1 MNSGTSKATFVIQM
15 TDDALRALPKVELHC
30 HLELTARQSLLRE
43 LLKAKGKWRG
53 EDEFRR
59 DFLINEPVGDL
70 PTLLNIFLGHRD
82 LLDSPE
88 VIERMTYECCED
100 MSANGVRILELRYA
114 PSFLCDAHAALSPDA
129 MHDAILK
136 GIARAERDFP
146 IAVGL
151 IGLLQRV
158 KSVKENRYW
167 LDFAI
172 EKKADFLAMDLA
184 DNELAFGPA
193 PFVPLFEKAKSE
205 GFFVT
210 IHAGEAEGP
219 QAAQN
224 IRDSIEL
231 LHADRIGHGV
241 RILEDP
247 SVLDFV
253 RDRGTVLELCPTS
266 NWLSGVCATKE
277 SHPFRAIME
286 AGIKTTVNT
295 DDPGIMNIDI
305 IDEYRLLRDGMAFS
319 ESEFQQINQWA
330 REASFLPEERKAA
343 VWP

>member
-1 MNSGTSKATFVIQM
+1 MNTGPSKATFVVPM

-30 HLELTARQSLLRE
+30 HLELTARHALLKE
-43 LLKAKGKWRG
+43 LLQAKGRRV
-53 EDEFRR
+53 DDTEFRR
-59 DFLINEPVGDL
+59 DFLITEPVGDL

-82 LLDSPE
+82 LLDSAE
-88 VIERMTYECCED
+88 VVERMTYECCED
-100 MSANGVRILELRYA
+100 MAANGVRILELRYA
-114 PSFLCDAHAALSPDA
+114 PSFLCDAHDGLKPDA
-129 MHDAILK
+129 MHAAILK
-136 GIARAERDFP
+136 GIERAERDFP

-151 IGLLQRV
+151 ICLLQRIKTV
-158 KSVKENRYW
+158 EENRYW

-184 DNELAFGPA
+184 DNELAVGPA

-205 GFFVT
+205 GFAVT

-219 QAAQN
+219 QAARN

-241 RILEDP
+241 RILEDRD
-247 SVLDFV
+247 VLDFV
-253 RDRGTVLELCPTS
+253 RERGAVLELCPTS
-266 NWLSGVCATKE
+266 NWLSGVCPTRE
-277 SHPFRAIME
+277 SHPFRTIME
-286 AGIKTTVNT
+286 AGIRTTVNT

-305 IDEYRLLRDGMAFS
+305 LDEYRLLRDGMGFS
-319 ESEFQQINQWA
+319 ESEFVQINQWA
-330 REASFLPEERKAA
+330 RDASFLPESKKAA

>member
-1 MNSGTSKATFVIQM
+1 MH
-15 TDDALRALPKVELHC
+15 DEALRALPKVELHC
-30 HLELTARQSLLRE
+30 HLELTARHSLLKELLAAKGKHIDDAQFRRE
-43 LLKAKGKWRG
+43 LL
-53 EDEFRR
+53 
-59 DFLINEPVGDL
+59 ITEPVGDL

-88 VIERMTYECCED
+88 VVERMTYECCED
-100 MSANGVRILELRYA
+100 MSANGVRLLELRYA
-114 PSFLCDAHAALSPDA
+114 PSFLCDAHPGLSPDA
-129 MHDAILK
+129 MHGAILR
-136 GIARAERDFP
+136 GVERAERDFP

-151 IGLLQRV
+151 IALLQRI
-158 KSVKENRYW
+158 KTAEENRYW

-172 EKKADFLAMDLA
+172 EKKADFLAVDLA
-184 DNELAFGPA
+184 DNELAYGPSSFA
-193 PFVPLFEKAKSE
+193 PLFDRAKSE
-205 GFFVT
+205 GFAVT

-247 SVLDFV
+247 SVLEFV

-266 NWLSGVCATKE
+266 NWLSGVCPTRE
-277 SHPFRAIME
+277 SHPFRQIME
-286 AGIKTTVNT
+286 AGIRTTVNT
-295 DDPGIMNIDI
+295 DDPGIMNISI
-305 IDEYRLLRDGMAFS
+305 MDEYRLLRDAMGFTAQ
-319 ESEFQQINQWA
+319 EFKQINDWG
-330 REASFLPEERKAA
+330 REACFIPENRKAA

>member
-1 MNSGTSKATFVIQM
+1 M

-30 HLELTARQSLLRE
+30 HLELTARKSLLRE
-43 LLKAKGKWRG
+43 LLKAKGQWHG
-53 EDEFRR
+53 EEAFRR
-59 DFLINEPVGDL
+59 NFLITEPVGDL

-88 VIERMTYECCED
+88 IIERMTYECCED
-100 MSANGVRILELRYA
+100 MSVNGVRILELRYA
-114 PSFLCDAHAALSPDA
+114 PSFLCDAHSALSPDS

-158 KSVKENRYW
+158 KSVRENRYW

-172 EKKADFLAMDLA
+172 EKKSDFMAIDLA
-184 DNELAFGPA
+184 DNELAFGPI
-193 PFVPLFEKAKSE
+193 PFVPLFDKAKSE
-205 GFFVT
+205 GFYVT

-224 IRDSIEL
+224 IKDSVEL

-241 RILEDP
+241 RILEDR

-253 RDRGTVLELCPTS
+253 KDRGTVLELCPTS
-266 NWLSGVCATKE
+266 NWLSGVCSERE
-277 SHPFRAIME
+277 SHPFRTIME
-286 AGIKTTVNT
+286 AGVKTTLNT

-305 IDEYRLLRDGMAFS
+305 IDEYRLLRDAMAFD
-319 ESEFQQINQWA
+319 EADFKQINQWA
-330 REASFLPEERKAA
+330 YDASFLPEERKAA
-343 VWP
+343 VWS

>member
-1 MNSGTSKATFVIQM
+1 M
-15 TDDALRALPKVELHC
+15 TDEALRALPKVELHC
-30 HLELTARQSLLRE
+30 HLELSARPALLKE
-43 LLKAKGKWRG
+43 LLAARG
-53 EDEFRR
+53 RSMSEAEFRR
-59 DFLINEPVGDL
+59 EFLINEPVGDL

-82 LLDSPE
+82 LLDSE
-88 VIERMTYECCED
+88 EIVERVTYECCED

-114 PSFLCDAHAALSPDA
+114 PSFLCDAHSALKPDA
-129 MHDAILK
+129 MHAAILR
-136 GIARAERDFP
+136 GIQRAERDFP

-151 IGLLQRV
+151 ICLLQRI
-158 KSVKENRYW
+158 KSVEENRYW

-172 EKKADFLAMDLA
+172 EKKAEIMAVDLA
-184 DNELAFGPA
+184 DNELAVGPV
-193 PFVPLFEKAKSE
+193 PFIPLFEKAKSE
-205 GFFVT
+205 GFAVT

-219 QAAQN
+219 QAARN

-253 RDRGTVLELCPTS
+253 RERGTVLELCPTS
-266 NWLSGVCATKE
+266 NWLSGVCPPKE
-277 SHPFRAIME
+277 AHPFRAIME
-286 AGIKTTVNT
+286 AGIRTTLNT

-305 IDEYRLLRDGMAFS
+305 LDECRVLRDGMGFTEA
-319 ESEFQQINQWA
+319 EFTRINDWA